1 METPRTSGGEDVSAA
16 FKDLESTVVLKE
28 REFHSVIDYAKRPK
42 TEKKSGIPS
51 LFSACV
57 IDGFESVVDK
67 LRTLT
72 EYTPIFLT
80 DDEMGITKY
89 AALVKKPN
97 IDSNQRARYRS
108 MFRDEVASGVH
119 GMCIHAFGIKEGG
132 KDNPSCIFIWRIPTV
147 RGPQHDGNVARAITR
162 CREEAPKKMS
172 AEAIKH
178 FNIIFNQVSQVSAK
192 VRDALREYL
201 YKGMT
206 GSNIESTAADEYC
219 QLVMDLAA
227 GLPIDESLLP
237 EDGRSNN
244 SRGGQGIGAT
254 KFIAFWEACAEVLN
268 PTLASEERR
277 NSSAVYS
284 SVARSIPDLINQ
296 AVDALEIKVK
306 DGRLK
311 EMVSIPSIEWVRLS
325 FIPNNAFVESA
336 SKFTGRL
343 LAKRCVQTRNLR
355 KQHIDQH
362 WVNAMTLYVLEWLV
376 ELKRLYDRVEFFG
389 QDDKAKVAV
398 GDAVPVSTGVRAKS
412 RGIAR
417 AGEVDS
423 PGLRAMDHDFH
434 TANLIPSVTLR
445 CNIPDIISGS
455 FFSGGDDGFGQ
466 IFVTIH
472 DAIFEPSK
480 VYNHTA
486 QLIDVIVKLEVA
498 PAVLTLQ
505 TDCGGDHSIKRVATQ
520 LA

>member
-1 METPRTSGGEDVSAA
+1 MTKT
-16 FKDLESTVVLKE
+16 LK
-28 REFHSVIDYAKRPK
+28 FHI
-42 TEKKSGIPS
+42 
-51 LFSACV
+51 
-57 IDGFESVVDK
+57 DK
-67 LRTLT
+67 L
-72 EYTPIFLT
+72 E
-80 DDEMGITKY
+80 
-89 AALVKKPN
+89 
-97 IDSNQRARYRS
+97 
-108 MFRDEVASGVH
+108 
-119 GMCIHAFGIKEGG
+119 GMKWNHYKQSLQF
-132 KDNPSCIFIWRIPTV
+132 
-147 RGPQHDGNVARAITR
+147 
-162 CREEAPKKMS
+162 
-172 AEAIKH
+172 AEAMKAMSKETKAMMEI
-178 FNIIFNQVSQVSAK
+178 SQRYEDFLSGKSHKRTADD
-192 VRDALREYL
+192 DA
-201 YKGMT
+201 
-206 GSNIESTAADEYC
+206 
-219 QLVMDLAA
+219 DL
-227 GLPIDESLLP
+227 D
-237 EDGRSNN
+237 
-244 SRGGQGIGAT
+244 
-254 KFIAFWEACAEVLN
+254 
-268 PTLASEERR
+268 
-277 NSSAVYS
+277 
-284 SVARSIPDLINQ
+284 NQ

-306 DGRLK
+306 DGHLK